1 MERAEEAV
9 GKENRIAAVSELQS
23 RVEDWKGHKIDHF
36 GELLMFGSYTVLK
49 GEGVKEV
56 EREVGVIFTSLD
68 PKTRACITSALKHQ
82 RSLVPK
88 LPRTIST
95 LHTITQWFSGAP
107 RKLPRSDLEGIPEE
121 HEEGAQ
127 HLSVQRRIPK
137 KRSMLGIL
145 RRKTAESPQ
154 STMKPSP
161 NSSRAEESNKTPCD
175 PNDKA
180 SQNLLDLGNP
190 KPVFL
195 NMGPLEP
202 GARQHYDLGSKVHKF
217 LGLDEPSGPV
227 TTRRPDL
234 DVGVRSK
241 NSLTHKLR
249 HFSPVPQ
256 VSPKAGNAP
265 RKYTPLYEEVMRE
278 TLSSWGH
285 LLKFNG
291 VFTQTTA
298 FLFHEHMLPSPIS
311 SSSQATPVEFGPNN
325 SNKAKVEPIK
335 LTRLEQNMTDD
346 AALELPL
353 REQYKIYLFERIL
366 LCCKEINPNKA
377 KNKMLSSNKP
387 LVDKKGKP
395 KLQLKGRI
403 FMQNV
408 TDVIFIMNKKSGKV
422 DILPEFAIN
431 FLLMLL

>member
-56 EREVGVIFTSLD
+56 EREVGVIFASLD
-68 PKTRACITSALKHQ
+68 PKTRACIISALKRQ
-82 RSLVPK
+82 RSLVSK
-88 LPRTIST
+88 LPRTVST
-95 LHTITQWFSGAP
+95 LQTITQLFSRAP
-107 RKLPRSDLEGIPEE
+107 RKMPRGDLEGIPEE
-121 HEEGAQ
+121 PKEGTQ
-127 HLSVQRRIPK
+127 HVSVQRMMPK
-137 KRSMLGIL
+137 ERPMLGIF
-145 RRKTAESPQ
+145 RRKTAESSQ
-154 STMKPSP
+154 CTMKPSP
-161 NSSRAEESNKTPCD
+161 NISMAEASHNLHFTPR
-175 PNDKA
+175 DKDT
-180 SQNLLDLGNP
+180 QILLDLGIPNQS
-190 KPVFL
+190 FL
-195 NMGPLEP
+195 NMERSEP
-202 GARQHYDLGSKVHKF
+202 GARHHHDRGSKAHKL
-217 LGLDEPSGPV
+217 LGVDEPSGPV
-227 TTRRPDL
+227 TTRRANL
-234 DVGVRSK
+234 SVTVRSR
-241 NSLTHKLR
+241 NSLTQRLR
-249 HFSPVPQ
+249 HFSPVLQ
-256 VSPKAGNAP
+256 ASPKASNAP
-265 RKYTPLYEEVMRE
+265 HKYTPLYEEAMRE
-278 TLSSWGH
+278 TLTSWVH
-285 LLKFNG
+285 SLKFNG

-298 FLFHEHMLPSPIS
+298 FLFYEHMLPSPIS
-311 SSSQATPVEFGPNN
+311 SFSQASPVQFGAKNP
-325 SNKAKVEPIK
+325 KAKIEPIK
-335 LTRLEQNMTDD
+335 LTRLERNMTDD

-408 TDVIFIMNKKSGKV
+408 TDVIFIMNKKSGKA
-422 DILPEFAIN
+422 DMLPGITPG

>member
-68 PKTRACITSALKHQ
+68 PKTRACIISALKHQ
-82 RSLVPK
+82 RSLVRKSP
-88 LPRTIST
+88 LTIST
-95 LHTITQWFSGAP
+95 LEKITEWFSRAP
-107 RKLPRSDLEGIPEE
+107 RKMPTSDLEGIPEE
-121 HEEGAQ
+121 YEEEAQ
-127 HLSVQRRIPK
+127 HLSVQRRTP
-137 KRSMLGIL
+137 RERFMLGIF

-154 STMKPSP
+154 STMKPSIIT
-161 NSSRAEESNKTPCD
+161 SRAEAASKTPSNPD
-175 PNDKA
+175 DKA
-180 SQNLLDLGNP
+180 SQIDP
-190 KPVFL
+190 
-195 NMGPLEP
+195 
-202 GARQHYDLGSKVHKF
+202 DSKEFRF
-217 LGLDEPSGPV
+217 LGVNAPTGPV
-227 TTRRPDL
+227 TTKRASPD
-234 DVGVRSK
+234 VSVRSK
-241 NSLTHKLR
+241 NSPTYKLR
-249 HFSPVPQ
+249 QFSPVPQ
-256 VSPKAGNAP
+256 LSSKVGNGP
-265 RKYTPLYEEVMRE
+265 QKYTPLYEEDMRE
-278 TLSSWGH
+278 TLNSWGH
-285 LLKFNG
+285 SLRFNG

-298 FLFHEHMLPSPIS
+298 FLFYEHILPSPIS
-311 SSSQATPVEFGPNN
+311 SFSQATPVERGLKN
-325 SNKAKVEPIK
+325 SKKAKVEPIK
-335 LTRLEQNMTDD
+335 LTRLEQSMTDD

-377 KNKMLSSNKP
+377 KNKMLSSSKP

-408 TDVIFIMNKKSGKV
+408 TDVIFIMNKKSGKAV
-422 DILPEFAIN
+422 MPPWLAQN
-431 FLLMLL
+431 NLLMLL

>member
-68 PKTRACITSALKHQ
+68 PKTRACIISALKHQ
-82 RSLVPK
+82 RSLVPE
-88 LPRTIST
+88 LPRTVST
-95 LHTITQWFSGAP
+95 LQSITQWFSHAP
-107 RKLPRSDLEGIPEE
+107 RKMPRSDLEGIPEE
-121 HEEGAQ
+121 LKGGTQ

-137 KRSMLGIL
+137 ERSMLGIF
-145 RRKTAESPQ
+145 RRKTAESSQ
-154 STMKPSP
+154 CTMKPSP
-161 NSSRAEESNKTPCD
+161 NPSMAEASHKPHFTPRD
-175 PNDKA
+175 RD
-180 SQNLLDLGNP
+180 SQILLDLA
-190 KPVFL
+190 
-195 NMGPLEP
+195 
-202 GARQHYDLGSKVHKF
+202 GAQHHHDHGSKAHKL
-217 LGLDEPSGPV
+217 LGVDEPSGPV
-227 TTRRPDL
+227 TTRRANL
-234 DVGVRSK
+234 SVTVRPK
-241 NSLTHKLR
+241 NSLTQRLR
-249 HFSPVPQ
+249 HFSLVPQ
-256 VSPKAGNAP
+256 VSPKASNTP
-265 RKYTPLYEEVMRE
+265 HKYTPLYEEVMRE
-278 TLSSWGH
+278 TLNSWGH
-285 LLKFNG
+285 SLKFNG
-291 VFTQTTA
+291 VFTQTSA
-298 FLFHEHMLPSPIS
+298 FLFYEQMLPSPIS
-311 SSSQATPVEFGPNN
+311 SFSQASPVELGAKNP
-325 SNKAKVEPIK
+325 NKAKVEPIK

-408 TDVIFIMNKKSGKV
+408 TDVIFIMNKKSGKAV
-422 DILPEFAIN
+422 MLTGFAPG

>member
-36 GELLMFGSYTVLK
+36 GDLLMFGSYTVLK

-68 PKTRACITSALKHQ
+68 PKTRACILSALKHQ
-82 RSLVPK
+82 RSLVPT
-88 LPRTIST
+88 LPHTVST
-95 LHTITQWFSGAP
+95 LQLITQWFSRAP
-107 RKLPRSDLEGIPEE
+107 RKMPRSDQEGIPEDLK
-121 HEEGAQ
+121 EGTQ

-137 KRSMLGIL
+137 ERTMLGIF
-145 RRKTAESPQ
+145 RRKTAESSQ
-154 STMKPSP
+154 CTMKPSP
-161 NSSRAEESNKTPCD
+161 NPSMVEASHNPHFTPR
-175 PNDKA
+175 DKDA
-180 SQNLLDLGNP
+180 QILLDLGIP
-190 KPVFL
+190 KELFL
-195 NMGPLEP
+195 NLARFEP
-202 GARQHYDLGSKVHKF
+202 GARHHHDHGSKAHKL
-217 LGLDEPSGPV
+217 LGVNEPSGPMSTRQANLSV
-227 TTRRPDL
+227 TQ
-234 DVGVRSK
+234 RSK
-241 NSLTHKLR
+241 NSLTQRLR

-256 VSPKAGNAP
+256 VLLKAFNTP
-265 RKYTPLYEEVMRE
+265 HKFTPLYEEVMRE
-278 TLSSWGH
+278 TLHSWGH
-285 LLKFNG
+285 SLKFNG
-291 VFTQTTA
+291 VFTQSTA
-298 FLFHEHMLPSPIS
+298 FLFYEHMLPSPIS
-311 SSSQATPVEFGPNN
+311 SFSQAFSVELGAKNLI
-325 SNKAKVEPIK
+325 KAKIEPIK
-335 LTRLEQNMTDD
+335 LTRLEKNMTDD

-408 TDVIFIMNKKSGKV
+408 TDVISIMNKKSGKA
-422 DILPEFAIN
+422 IMLPGFAPG

>member
-68 PKTRACITSALKHQ
+68 PKTRASIISALKHQ

-95 LHTITQWFSGAP
+95 LQTITQWFSRAP
-107 RKLPRSDLEGIPEE
+107 RRMPRSDLEGIPEE

-127 HLSVQRRIPK
+127 HLSVQRRTPK
-137 KRSMLGIL
+137 ERSTLGIF
-145 RRKTAESPQ
+145 RRKAAESPQ
-154 STMKPSP
+154 STMKPSI
-161 NSSRAEESNKTPCD
+161 NHSRAEASNKP
-175 PNDKA
+175 PSNPKDKA
-180 SQNLLDLGNP
+180 SQILLDLGIP
-190 KPVFL
+190 KQVL
-195 NMGPLEP
+195 LDMGSLEP
-202 GARQHYDLGSKVHKF
+202 GARYHYRPGSKAHKL

-227 TTRRPDL
+227 TTRRANL
-234 DVGVRSK
+234 DVPVRSK
-241 NSLTHKLR
+241 HSLTHRLR

-265 RKYTPLYEEVMRE
+265 HKYTPLYEEVMRE
-278 TLSSWGH
+278 TLNSWGH
-285 LLKFNG
+285 SLKFNG

-298 FLFHEHMLPSPIS
+298 FLFYEHMLPSPIS
-311 SSSQATPVEFGPNN
+311 SFSQTTPVELGPKN
-325 SNKAKVEPIK
+325 STKAKFEPIK
-335 LTRLEQNMTDD
+335 LTRLEKNLTDD

-422 DILPEFAIN
+422 IVLPGGAPN

>member
-68 PKTRACITSALKHQ
+68 PKTRACIISALKHQ

-88 LPRTIST
+88 PPRTIGT
-95 LHTITQWFSGAP
+95 LQTITQWFSRAP
-107 RKLPRSDLEGIPEE
+107 QKMPRSDLEGIPEE

-127 HLSVQRRIPK
+127 HLSVQRRTPK
-137 KRSMLGIL
+137 ERSMRGIF
-145 RRKTAESPQ
+145 RRKTVESSQ
-154 STMKPSP
+154 STMKPSI
-161 NSSRAEESNKTPCD
+161 NLSRAESSNQIRSNPK
-175 PNDKA
+175 DKA
-180 SQNLLDLGNP
+180 SQILLDLGIP
-190 KPVFL
+190 RQVVL
-195 NMGPLEP
+195 SRGSLEP
-202 GARQHYDLGSKVHKF
+202 GARRHCDPGSKVHKL
-217 LGLDEPSGPV
+217 LGVDTPSGPV
-227 TTRRPDL
+227 TTRRASPD
-234 DVGVRSK
+234 VSIRSK
-241 NSLTHKLR
+241 HSFTHRLR
-249 HFSPVPQ
+249 QFSPVPQ
-256 VSPKAGNAP
+256 ISPKAGNGP
-265 RKYTPLYEEVMRE
+265 QKYTPLYEEIMRE
-278 TLSSWGH
+278 TLYSWGH
-285 LLKFNG
+285 SLKFNG

-298 FLFHEHMLPSPIS
+298 FLFSEHMLPSPIS
-311 SSSQATPVEFGPNN
+311 SFSQAIPLEIGPKN
-325 SNKAKVEPIK
+325 SNKAKSEPIK
-335 LTRLEQNMTDD
+335 LTRLEENLTND

-377 KNKMLSSNKP
+377 KNKMLSSNRP

-408 TDVIFIMNKKSGKV
+408 TDVIFIMNKKSGKAV
-422 DILPEFAIN
+422 MPPGLAPN
-431 FLLMLL
+431 SLLMLL